1 MFVTEDGK
9 YKYLINCAM
18 TLTWILTINIL
29 FAGNSTPH
37 SGQVFHALVHILST
51 LKDPK
56 YEQFQ
61 SVIDAYIN
69 DHFAA
74 ALVYKVKLIA
84 NVLDLTNHLDQGLMS
99 CVRHCADMVSE
110 TERQDPIRKCF
121 QSLNHIFRLVL

>member
-74 ALVYKVKLIA
+74 ALVYKVTLIA
-84 NVLDLTNHLDQGLMS
+84 NVLLFFILQIILTR
-99 CVRHCADMVSE
+99 V
-110 TERQDPIRKCF
+110 
-121 QSLNHIFRLVL
+121 